1 MVFEEESWATLPALP
16 LDSDTPFSMALWIY
30 QPEQEGNFV
39 VAGQYDVDDGSRG
52 WLMNIGS
59 RQLSFSLRG
68 DQDPDSGRRPAPRV
82 SPVNTKRMP
91 PGEWTHIV
99 VTHDGSGERA
109 GMDVYRDGEV
119 LEASGTEYFTKVLG
133 SIKADR
139 PLELGRGV
147 TEIRQE
153 QEMRYFD
160 GGGIA
165 DFRVFNRPLTV
176 QEAGVVFL
184 WSTLERAREKSPDEL
199 TVDERDALQRYYL
212 SVKDGQYRALVTQA
226 QDIQDQWREL
236 RRRGGITHVMN
247 ERLDAEPE
255 AHVLYRGMYDQPRE
269 RVLAGVPSVLPPM
282 AESSPRNRL
291 GLAHWL
297 VNEDNPLTSRVTVNR
312 YWQQVFG
319 TGLVTTSEDFG
330 AQGDTPTHPE
340 LLDWLAVEFRESG
353 WDVKQFF
360 RMLVTSAT

>member
-1 MVFEEESWATLPALP
+1 
-16 LDSDTPFSMALWIY
+16 MA
-30 QPEQEGNFV
+30 
-39 VAGQYDVDDGSRG
+39 VASVRG
-52 WLMNIGS
+52 WTCI
-59 RQLSFSLRG
+59 
-68 DQDPDSGRRPAPRV
+68 
-82 SPVNTKRMP
+82 
-91 PGEWTHIV
+91 
-99 VTHDGSGERA
+99 
-109 GMDVYRDGEV
+109 
-119 LEASGTEYFTKVLG
+119 FTKVLG

-184 WSTLERAREKSPDEL
+184 WSTLERAREKLPDEL

-212 SVKDGQYRALVTQA
+212 SVKDGQYRALVAQA
-226 QDIQDQWREL
+226 QGIQDQWREL

-360 RMLVTSAT
+360 RKLVTSATYRQSALVTPDKLDRDPENRMLSRGPRFRMDAEMVRDYALAASGLLVRTVGGPSVRPYQPEGVWSTVAMPQSNTGLYEQDAGEKLYRRSLYSFWKRSAPPPSMEIFNAGTFRC